1 MVASGAQATLT
12 AVKGQPSWKP
22 SPDVRM
28 GGERDVIERR
38 KIEFGLIKNQRP
50 GNFAFGI
57 EAYERG
63 RSWPMPCSGFIRW
76 VTVILGC
83 WNSPSEV

>member
-1 MVASGAQATLT
+1 MAASGAQATLT
-12 AVKGQPSWKP
+12 PVESPSSWKP

-38 KIEFGLIKNQRP
+38 TIEFGLIKNQRP

-63 RSWPMPCSGFIRW
+63 VVLVDALQRIHPVGDGD
-76 VTVILGC
+76 LGVQ
-83 WNSPSEV
+83 EFHI